1 MRRKCWKPLRTGQ
14 FECFSP
20 RSGENSSGAS
30 AHKRGENGCLALSP
44 LVVDH
49 DATLGFRPGA
59 ESSTGQPGES
69 GAQLMACG
77 ACHGLRERW
86 ESIIFSFPILC
97 PGRRRLSPLRA
108 GHLNIFFS
116 SESKQT
122 ARHVL
127 ATKMKVRVTF
137 TRALADFHC
146 NPSHFFL
153 FVEMNPLDDL
163 MVIRCSQQQIRL
175 FNDDITLLI
184 CINLHKFA

>member
-1 MRRKCWKPLRTGQ
+1 MKTAPGISTQKRRKWLPCS
-14 FECFSP
+14 FS
-20 RSGENSSGAS
+20 A
-30 AHKRGENGCLALSP
+30 
-44 LVVDH
+44 
-49 DATLGFRPGA
+49 
-59 ESSTGQPGES
+59 
-69 GAQLMACG
+69 
-77 ACHGLRERW
+77 
-86 ESIIFSFPILC
+86 
-97 PGRRRLSPLRA
+97 GRRSRRHFGLPTRCRVIDRSTRRKWRPADGMWCVPRPPGKMGIDYFQFSDSLPWSPTTFTPQGRA
-108 GHLNIFFS
+108 FKHFFS
-116 SESKQT
+116 SESKKT

-163 MVIRCSQQQIRL
+163 MVIRCSQQQIRP